1 MPATNLSYIVQDQ
14 TFNLIN
20 NMEFLNDRFASV
32 DIAWDLNGKI
42 LNRIP
47 LIKKLKWREYLG
59 VKCLWG
65 QLTDKNNPF
74 LEQNAGNNILMQFPE
89 GCNVMDPKRPY
100 VEIVAGL
107 HNIFKLLH
115 VEYVHRCNYNNLPT
129 STRNGLR
136 LMIRMTF

>member
-1 MPATNLSYIVQDQ
+1 MRESELPTHL
-14 TFNLIN
+14 LP
-20 NMEFLNDRFASV
+20 ME
-32 DIAWDLNGKI
+32 KI
-42 LNRIP
+42 LLMSFI
-47 LIKKLKWREYLG
+47 I
-59 VKCLWG
+59 
-65 QLTDKNNPF
+65 DKNNPF